1 MGNFY
6 CNSTGFAITSGMTS
20 AVDTLSSQAFGARN
34 FRRIGVVAQRAVAVL
49 GTLALA
55 QSLLWLRA
63 DWILSH
69 LGQDAEVVALAT
81 RFVAVRVPELW
92 AVVLFEVIKR
102 SLQAQGIVRPP
113 LAATA
118 LTIPLHIALSYT
130 LTYHT
135 SLGFWGAA
143 VASICTRLLQAAG
156 MLVYVL
162 WRGDALTVVTV
173 GHIARMAAEQEREAP
188 PLDLAGQ
195 DASARGQY
203 APVGAPRPDSPPA
216 TTPAPSETQGAGPAL
231 AQPTPPQ
238 LKAMSQRQLLELP
251 HGTPL
256 GRTWEGCS
264 CSEAFSGWWQFIR
277 LGVPGGIMAALDWAS
292 FEALAV
298 IAGALGVKQLAAHTI
313 VAQVATLSFLI
324 PYGFAIA
331 VSVRVGQAMG
341 RADPSTGKR
350 AAAVGTAAA
359 LAWGALNF
367 LVVLPTAGLWPRAF
381 TSDAEVIALAST
393 AAVGVACFS
402 TLDALQQVVVGT
414 LKGVG
419 QQCIGAVVYP
429 LAYLGAGIPLAFA
442 LAHPAGWGLL
452 GVWGGESIGAALAVF
467 TLGGLLA
474 FWFDW
479 AAMARKARAAALA
492 GVQAPAPVVEVE
504 LADASQAGPPPAP

>member
-1 MGNFY
+1 MLASSDGSGAQGGTLSGEVAEIGAPRNAESTRSPCVLSKSTRGEIVLQAKLAGPVALTVLLQVLVDMITLVIVGHLGPVQLAATALGNFY

-203 APVGAPRPDSPPA
+203 AP
-216 TTPAPSETQGAGPAL
+216 
-231 AQPTPPQ
+231 
-238 LKAMSQRQLLELP
+238 
-251 HGTPL
+251 
-256 GRTWEGCS
+256 
-264 CSEAFSGWWQFIR
+264 
-277 LGVPGGIMAALDWAS
+277 
-292 FEALAV
+292 
-298 IAGALGVKQLAAHTI
+298 
-313 VAQVATLSFLI
+313 
-324 PYGFAIA
+324 
-331 VSVRVGQAMG
+331 
-341 RADPSTGKR
+341 
-350 AAAVGTAAA
+350 
-359 LAWGALNF
+359 
-367 LVVLPTAGLWPRAF
+367 
-381 TSDAEVIALAST
+381 
-393 AAVGVACFS
+393 
-402 TLDALQQVVVGT
+402 
-414 LKGVG
+414 
-419 QQCIGAVVYP
+419 
-429 LAYLGAGIPLAFA
+429 
-442 LAHPAGWGLL
+442 
-452 GVWGGESIGAALAVF
+452 
-467 TLGGLLA
+467 
-474 FWFDW
+474 
-479 AAMARKARAAALA
+479 
-492 GVQAPAPVVEVE
+492 
-504 LADASQAGPPPAP
+504 